1 VRVCLIAS
9 SRYPIREPYAGGL
22 ESMTATIARGL
33 ADRGHEV
40 TLFAGPGSDA
50 SLPVR
55 LLPLSAVEVSTAAM
69 ADKFAPGPDWL
80 ADHHAYLALMLS
92 LSRTG
97 SEDYDVVHN
106 NSLHHLPVAMASA
119 VDVPMLTTLHTPPL
133 PMLESALALCPR
145 PPHFVSVS
153 EWTAAAWR
161 HVVDSDVVPN
171 GLDLRDWPFGEG
183 GGPAV
188 WSGRIVPEKAP
199 HLAVEACRLAG
210 VPLVLAGPVQDR
222 DYYDREL
229 APLLGGDVR
238 HVGHLGGRELSALL
252 CAASVALVTPVWD
265 EPYGLVA
272 AEAMASGTPVAGF
285 SRGGLNQVVSPRSGV
300 LVGAG
305 DVAALAEAVVAASRF
320 DRREVRAHAEASCS
334 ADVMVERYLDLY
346 SLLARR
352 DDAA

>member
-1 VRVCLIAS
+1 
-9 SRYPIREPYAGGL
+9 
-22 ESMTATIARGL
+22 MTATIARGL
-33 ADRGHEV
+33 AARGHEV
-40 TLFAGPGSDA
+40 TLFAGAGSDE

-55 LLPLSAVEVSTAAM
+55 VLPLSAVEVSDAAM

-97 SEDYDVVHN
+97 AEDFDVVHN
-106 NSLHHLPVAMASA
+106 NSLHHLPIAMAPA
-119 VDVPMLTTLHTPPL
+119 LDVPMLTTLHTPPL
-133 PMLESALALCPR
+133 PMLESALALCTR

-153 EWTAAAWR
+153 DWTAAAWR

-171 GLDLRDWPFGEG
+171 GLELRDWPFGEG

-222 DYYDREL
+222 DYFDREL
-229 APLLGGDVR
+229 APLLGGDVH
-238 HVGHLGGRELSALL
+238 HVGHLGGSELSALL
-252 CAASVALVTPVWD
+252 RAASVALVTPVWD

-305 DVAALAEAVVAASRF
+305 DVAALAEAVAAASRL
-320 DRREVRAHAEASCS
+320 DRREVRAQAEASCS
-334 ADVMVERYLDLY
+334 ADVMVARYLDLY
-346 SLLARR
+346 TLLVRR